1 MHACGERVWGTRVRS
16 RLRAGE
22 LMELR
27 VWPRRRPCSRADPG
41 GMRTRVCLHAD
52 ALVRVYTC
60 DGFLGDLDER
70 PRSGSVGDTELR
82 KGGDTAAML
91 LPSETWTGWR
101 VGQRGT

>member
-27 VWPRRRPCSRADPG
+27 VWPCPRADPG

-70 PRSGSVGDTELR
+70 PRSGSVGDTEL
-82 KGGDTAAML
+82 GGDTHSGHAAA
-91 LPSETWTGWR
+91 
-101 VGQRGT
+101 Q